1 VINLP
6 FCLISRESINWVNE
20 NSIHINFT
28 FLGWLSI
35 AFLFA
40 FLFNNYLNIYLG
52 LQGGLLTIL
61 IYILFSVGAFY
72 KSYIMKA
79 STLRQSGE
87 EIHRLNLYL
96 VRSLFFAVLFVG
108 LADMF
113 IAVLRVEQI
122 LPIFFNDVNVANL
135 TRPSFVG
142 TFIHFPLIIL
152 GFLVAKYSKTLGF
165 TWLALLIVA
174 AELVIVISRFVF
186 SYEQALMGDLVRY
199 WYAALFL
206 FSSAY
211 TLYDEG
217 HVRVDV
223 VYAGLSER
231 AKGLVNAIGS
241 VILGLSTCIT
251 IILVGFNGKTA
262 ILNKPVL
269 VFEIS
274 QAGTVGMFIKY
285 HLAYFLGIFAITMF
299 IQFVSYFLVS
309 VADFK
314 GHPGDRKVNTNA
326 SH

>member
-1 VINLP
+1 
-6 FCLISRESINWVNE
+6 VNE
-20 NSIHINFT
+20 SNKNISFK
-28 FLGWLSI
+28 FFGWLLV
-35 AFLFA
+35 AVLFA
-40 FLFNNYLNIYLG
+40 FLTDNYLSLYAG
-52 LQGGLLTIL
+52 LQGSLSTLL
-61 IYILFSVGAFY
+61 IYILFTLGALY
-72 KSYIMKA
+72 KSYVSKG
-79 STLRQSGE
+79 STLRQCGE
-87 EIHRLNLYL
+87 EIHQLNLYL
-96 VRSLFFAVLFVG
+96 IRAFFFAVLFVG
-108 LADMF
+108 VVDMF
-113 IAVLRVEQI
+113 IALLRVEQI

-142 TFIHFPLIIL
+142 TFIHFPLIIV
-152 GFLVAKYSKTLGF
+152 GFFAAAYSKTIGF

-174 AELVIVISRFVF
+174 AELIIVICRFVF

-223 VYAGLSER
+223 VYAGLSET

-241 VILGLSTCIT
+241 VILGLSTCVT

-274 QAGTVGMFIKY
+274 QAGTVGMFVKY
-285 HLAYFLGIFAITMF
+285 HLAYFLGIFAITMY
-299 IQFVSYFLVS
+299 IQFVSYFLIS

-314 GHPGDRKVNTNA
+314 GHPGARKVNLNA
-326 SH
+326 TH

>member
-1 VINLP
+1 VD
-6 FCLISRESINWVNE
+6 E
-20 NSIHINFT
+20 NKNTHFI

-40 FLFNNYLNIYLG
+40 FLTKNYLSLYLG
-52 LQGGLLTIL
+52 LQGGLLTSL
-61 IYILFSVGAFY
+61 VYVLFALGAFY
-72 KSYIMKA
+72 KSYLVKS
-79 STLRQSGE
+79 STLRKSGE
-87 EIHRLNLYL
+87 EIHHLNLYL
-96 VRSLFFAVLFVG
+96 VRALFFAVLFVG
-108 LADMF
+108 IVDMF

-122 LPIFFNDVNVANL
+122 LPILFNDVNVANL

-152 GFLVAKYSKTLGF
+152 GFLAALYSKTLGF

-174 AELVIVISRFVF
+174 AELVIVICRFVF

-223 VYAGLSER
+223 VYAGLSEKS
-231 AKGLVNAIGS
+231 KGLVNATGS

-251 IILVGFNGKTA
+251 IIIVGFNGKTA

-274 QAGTVGMFIKY
+274 QAGTVGMFVKY

-299 IQFVSYFLVS
+299 IQFVSYFLIS
-309 VADFK
+309 LADYK
-314 GHPGDRKVNTNA
+314 GHSGVRKVGVNA
-326 SH
+326 AH

>member
-1 VINLP
+1 MD
-6 FCLISRESINWVNE
+6 E
-20 NSIHINFT
+20 NKNTHFI

-40 FLFNNYLNIYLG
+40 FLTKNYLSLYLG
-52 LQGGLLTIL
+52 LQGGLLTSL
-61 IYILFSVGAFY
+61 VYVLFALGAFY
-72 KSYIMKA
+72 KSYLVKS
-79 STLRQSGE
+79 STLRKSGE
-87 EIHRLNLYL
+87 EMHHLNLYL
-96 VRSLFFAVLFVG
+96 VRALFFAVLFVG
-108 LADMF
+108 VVDMF

-122 LPIFFNDVNVANL
+122 LPILFNDVNVANL

-152 GFLVAKYSKTLGF
+152 GFLVALYSKTLGF

-174 AELVIVISRFVF
+174 AELVIVICRFVF

-223 VYAGLSER
+223 VYAGLSEKS
-231 AKGLVNAIGS
+231 KGLVNATGS

-251 IILVGFNGKTA
+251 IIIVGFNGKTA

-274 QAGTVGMFIKY
+274 QAGTVGMFVKY

-299 IQFVSYFLVS
+299 IQFVSYFLIS
-309 VADFK
+309 LADYK
-314 GHPGDRKVNTNA
+314 GHSGARKVGVNA
-326 SH
+326 TH

>member
-1 VINLP
+1 MD
-6 FCLISRESINWVNE
+6 E
-20 NSIHINFT
+20 NKNTHFI

-40 FLFNNYLNIYLG
+40 FLTKNYLSLYLG
-52 LQGGLLTIL
+52 LQGGLLTSL
-61 IYILFSVGAFY
+61 VYVLFALGAFY
-72 KSYIMKA
+72 KSYLVKS
-79 STLRQSGE
+79 STLRKSGE
-87 EIHRLNLYL
+87 EIHHLNLYL
-96 VRSLFFAVLFVG
+96 VRALFFAVLFVG
-108 LADMF
+108 VVDMF

-122 LPIFFNDVNVANL
+122 LPILFNDVNVANL

-152 GFLVAKYSKTLGF
+152 GFLVALYSKTLGF

-174 AELVIVISRFVF
+174 AELVIVICRFVF

-223 VYAGLSER
+223 VYAGLSEKS
-231 AKGLVNAIGS
+231 KGLVNATGS

-251 IILVGFNGKTA
+251 IIIVGFNGKTA

-274 QAGTVGMFIKY
+274 QAGTVGMFVKY

-299 IQFVSYFLVS
+299 IQFVSYFLIS
-309 VADFK
+309 LADYK
-314 GHPGDRKVNTNA
+314 GHSGARKVGVNA
-326 SH
+326 TH

>member
-1 VINLP
+1 MD
-6 FCLISRESINWVNE
+6 E
-20 NSIHINFT
+20 NKNTHFI

-40 FLFNNYLNIYLG
+40 FLTKNYLSLYLG
-52 LQGGLLTIL
+52 LQGGLLTSL
-61 IYILFSVGAFY
+61 VYVLFALGAFY
-72 KSYIMKA
+72 KSYLVKS
-79 STLRQSGE
+79 STLRKSGE
-87 EIHRLNLYL
+87 EIHHLNLYL
-96 VRSLFFAVLFVG
+96 VRALFFAVLFVG
-108 LADMF
+108 VVDMF

-122 LPIFFNDVNVANL
+122 LPILFNDVNVANL

-152 GFLVAKYSKTLGF
+152 GFLVALYSKTLGF

-174 AELVIVISRFVF
+174 AELVIVICRFVF

-223 VYAGLSER
+223 VYAGLSEKS
-231 AKGLVNAIGS
+231 KGLVNATGS

-251 IILVGFNGKTA
+251 IIIVGFNGKTA

-274 QAGTVGMFIKY
+274 QAGTVGMFVKY

-299 IQFVSYFLVS
+299 IQFVSYFLIS
-309 VADFK
+309 LADYK
-314 GHPGDRKVNTNA
+314 GHSGARKVGVNA
-326 SH
+326 AH

>member
-1 VINLP
+1 MD
-6 FCLISRESINWVNE
+6 E
-20 NSIHINFT
+20 NKNTHFI

-40 FLFNNYLNIYLG
+40 FLTKNYLSLYLG
-52 LQGGLLTIL
+52 LQGGLLTSL
-61 IYILFSVGAFY
+61 VYVLFALGAFY
-72 KSYIMKA
+72 KSYLVKS
-79 STLRQSGE
+79 STLRKSGE
-87 EIHRLNLYL
+87 EIHHLNLYL
-96 VRSLFFAVLFVG
+96 VRALFFAVLFVG
-108 LADMF
+108 VVDMF

-122 LPIFFNDVNVANL
+122 LPILFNDVNVANL

-152 GFLVAKYSKTLGF
+152 GFLAALYSKTLGF

-174 AELVIVISRFVF
+174 AELVIVICRFVF

-223 VYAGLSER
+223 VYAGLSEKS
-231 AKGLVNAIGS
+231 KGLVNATGS

-251 IILVGFNGKTA
+251 IIIVGFNGKTA

-274 QAGTVGMFIKY
+274 QAGTVGMFVKY

-299 IQFVSYFLVS
+299 IQFVSYFLIS
-309 VADFK
+309 LADYK
-314 GHPGDRKVNTNA
+314 GHSGARKVGVNA
-326 SH
+326 TH

>member
-1 VINLP
+1 MD
-6 FCLISRESINWVNE
+6 E
-20 NSIHINFT
+20 NKNTHFI

-40 FLFNNYLNIYLG
+40 FLTKNYLSLYLG
-52 LQGGLLTIL
+52 LQGGLLTSL
-61 IYILFSVGAFY
+61 VYVLFALGAFY
-72 KSYIMKA
+72 KSYLVKS
-79 STLRQSGE
+79 STLRKSGE
-87 EIHRLNLYL
+87 EIHHLNLYL
-96 VRSLFFAVLFVG
+96 VRALFFAVLFVG
-108 LADMF
+108 VVDMF

-122 LPIFFNDVNVANL
+122 LPILFNDVNVANL

-152 GFLVAKYSKTLGF
+152 GFLAALYSKTLGF

-174 AELVIVISRFVF
+174 AELVIVICRFVF

-223 VYAGLSER
+223 VYAGLSEKS
-231 AKGLVNAIGS
+231 KGLVNATGS

-251 IILVGFNGKTA
+251 IIIVGFNGKTA

-274 QAGTVGMFIKY
+274 QAGTVGMFVKY

-299 IQFVSYFLVS
+299 IQFVSYFLIS
-309 VADFK
+309 LADYK
-314 GHPGDRKVNTNA
+314 GHSGARKAGVNAT
-326 SH
+326 H

>member
-1 VINLP
+1 MD
-6 FCLISRESINWVNE
+6 E
-20 NSIHINFT
+20 NKNTHFI

-40 FLFNNYLNIYLG
+40 FLTKNYLSLYLG
-52 LQGGLLTIL
+52 LQGGLLTSL
-61 IYILFSVGAFY
+61 VYVLFALGAFY
-72 KSYIMKA
+72 KSYLVKS
-79 STLRQSGE
+79 STLRKSGE
-87 EIHRLNLYL
+87 EIHHLNLYL
-96 VRSLFFAVLFVG
+96 VRALFFAVLFVG
-108 LADMF
+108 IVDMF

-122 LPIFFNDVNVANL
+122 LPILFNDVNVANL

-152 GFLVAKYSKTLGF
+152 GFLAALYSKTLGF

-174 AELVIVISRFVF
+174 AELVIVICRFVF

-223 VYAGLSER
+223 VYAGLSEKS
-231 AKGLVNAIGS
+231 KGLVNATGS

-251 IILVGFNGKTA
+251 IIIVGFNGKTA

-274 QAGTVGMFIKY
+274 QAGTVGMFVKY

-299 IQFVSYFLVS
+299 IQFVSYFLIS
-309 VADFK
+309 LADYK
-314 GHPGDRKVNTNA
+314 GHSGARKVGVNA
-326 SH
+326 TH

>member
-1 VINLP
+1 MNESNKN
-6 FCLISRESINWVNE
+6 IS
-20 NSIHINFT
+20 FK
-28 FLGWLSI
+28 FFGWLLV
-35 AFLFA
+35 ALLFA
-40 FLFNNYLNIYLG
+40 FLTDNYLSLYAG
-52 LQGGLLTIL
+52 LQGSLSTFL
-61 IYILFSVGAFY
+61 IYFLFTVGALY
-72 KSYIMKA
+72 KSYISKG

-87 EIHRLNLYL
+87 EIHQLNLYL
-96 VRSLFFAVLFVG
+96 IRAFFFAVLFVG
-108 LADMF
+108 VVDMF
-113 IAVLRVEQI
+113 IALLRVEQI

-152 GFLVAKYSKTLGF
+152 GFLAAAYSKTIGF

-174 AELVIVISRFVF
+174 AELIIVICRFVF

-223 VYAGLSER
+223 VYAGLSET

-241 VILGLSTCIT
+241 VILGLSTCVT

-274 QAGTVGMFIKY
+274 QAGTVGMFVKY
-285 HLAYFLGIFAITMF
+285 HLAYFLGIFAITMY
-299 IQFVSYFLVS
+299 IQFVSYFLIS

-314 GHPGDRKVNTNA
+314 GHPGARKVNLNA
-326 SH
+326 TH

>member
-1 VINLP
+1 MD
-6 FCLISRESINWVNE
+6 E
-20 NSIHINFT
+20 NKNTHFI

-40 FLFNNYLNIYLG
+40 FLTKNYLSLYLG
-52 LQGGLLTIL
+52 LQGGLLTSL
-61 IYILFSVGAFY
+61 VYVLFALGAFY
-72 KSYIMKA
+72 KSYLVKS
-79 STLRQSGE
+79 STLRKSGE
-87 EIHRLNLYL
+87 EMHHLNLYL
-96 VRSLFFAVLFVG
+96 VRALFFAVLFVG
-108 LADMF
+108 VVDMF

-122 LPIFFNDVNVANL
+122 LPILFNDVNVANL

-152 GFLVAKYSKTLGF
+152 GFLAALYSKTLGF

-174 AELVIVISRFVF
+174 AELVIVICRFVF

-223 VYAGLSER
+223 VYAGLSEKS
-231 AKGLVNAIGS
+231 KGLVNAAGS

-251 IILVGFNGKTA
+251 IIIVGFNGKTA

-274 QAGTVGMFIKY
+274 QAGTVGMFVKY

-299 IQFVSYFLVS
+299 IQFVSYFLIS
-309 VADFK
+309 LADYK
-314 GHPGDRKVNTNA
+314 GHSGARKVGVNA
-326 SH
+326 TH

>member
-1 VINLP
+1 MD
-6 FCLISRESINWVNE
+6 E
-20 NSIHINFT
+20 NKNTHFI

-40 FLFNNYLNIYLG
+40 FLTKNYLSLYLG
-52 LQGGLLTIL
+52 LQGGLLTSL
-61 IYILFSVGAFY
+61 VYVLFALGAFY
-72 KSYIMKA
+72 KSYLVKS
-79 STLRQSGE
+79 STLRKSGE
-87 EIHRLNLYL
+87 EMHHLNLYL
-96 VRSLFFAVLFVG
+96 VRALFFAVLFVG
-108 LADMF
+108 VVDMF

-122 LPIFFNDVNVANL
+122 LPILFNDVNVANL

-152 GFLVAKYSKTLGF
+152 GFLAALYSKTLGF

-174 AELVIVISRFVF
+174 AELVIVICRFVF

-223 VYAGLSER
+223 VYAGLSEKS
-231 AKGLVNAIGS
+231 KGLVNATGS

-251 IILVGFNGKTA
+251 IIIVGFNGKTA

-274 QAGTVGMFIKY
+274 QAGTVGMFVKY

-299 IQFVSYFLVS
+299 IQFVSYFLIS
-309 VADFK
+309 LADYK
-314 GHPGDRKVNTNA
+314 GHSGARKVGVNA
-326 SH
+326 TH

>member
-1 VINLP
+1 VDESNKN
-6 FCLISRESINWVNE
+6 IS
-20 NSIHINFT
+20 FK
-28 FLGWLSI
+28 FFGWLLI
-35 AFLFA
+35 AALFA
-40 FLFNNYLNIYLG
+40 FLTKNYLSLYAG
-52 LQGGLLTIL
+52 LQGSLSTIL
-61 IYILFSVGAFY
+61 IYILFAVGAFY
-72 KSYIMKA
+72 KAYITRG

-87 EIHRLNLYL
+87 EIHQLNLYL
-96 VRSLFFAVLFVG
+96 IRAFFFAVLFVG
-108 LADMF
+108 VVDMF
-113 IAVLRVEQI
+113 IALLRVEQI

-152 GFLVAKYSKTLGF
+152 GFIAAAYSKTIGF

-174 AELVIVISRFVF
+174 AELVIVICRFVF

-223 VYAGLSER
+223 VYAGLSET

-274 QAGTVGMFIKY
+274 QAGTVGMFVKY
-285 HLAYFLGIFAITMF
+285 HLAYFLGIFAITMY
-299 IQFVSYFLVS
+299 IQFVSYFLLS

-314 GHPGDRKVNTNA
+314 GHPGARKVDLNA
-326 SH
+326 TH

>member
-1 VINLP
+1 MD
-6 FCLISRESINWVNE
+6 E
-20 NSIHINFT
+20 NKNTHFI

-40 FLFNNYLNIYLG
+40 FLTKNYLSLYLG
-52 LQGGLLTIL
+52 LQGGLLTSL
-61 IYILFSVGAFY
+61 VYVLFALGAFY
-72 KSYIMKA
+72 KSYLVKS
-79 STLRQSGE
+79 STLRKSGE
-87 EIHRLNLYL
+87 EIHHLNLYL
-96 VRSLFFAVLFVG
+96 VRALFFAVLFVG
-108 LADMF
+108 IVDMF

-122 LPIFFNDVNVANL
+122 LPILFNDVNVANL

-152 GFLVAKYSKTLGF
+152 GFLAALYSKTLGF

-174 AELVIVISRFVF
+174 AELVIVICRFVF

-223 VYAGLSER
+223 VYAGLSEKS
-231 AKGLVNAIGS
+231 KGLVNATGS

-251 IILVGFNGKTA
+251 IIIVGFNGKTA

-274 QAGTVGMFIKY
+274 QAGTVGMFVKY

-299 IQFVSYFLVS
+299 IQFVSYFLIS
-309 VADFK
+309 LADYK
-314 GHPGDRKVNTNA
+314 GHSGARKVGVNA
-326 SH
+326 AH

>member
-1 VINLP
+1 MD
-6 FCLISRESINWVNE
+6 E
-20 NSIHINFT
+20 NKNTHFI

-40 FLFNNYLNIYLG
+40 FLTKNYLSLYLG
-52 LQGGLLTIL
+52 LQGGLLTSL
-61 IYILFSVGAFY
+61 VYVLFALGAFY
-72 KSYIMKA
+72 KSYLVKS
-79 STLRQSGE
+79 STLRKSGE
-87 EIHRLNLYL
+87 EIHHLNLYL
-96 VRSLFFAVLFVG
+96 VRALFFAVLFVG
-108 LADMF
+108 IVDMF

-122 LPIFFNDVNVANL
+122 LPILFNDVNVANL

-152 GFLVAKYSKTLGF
+152 GFLAALYSKTLGF

-174 AELVIVISRFVF
+174 AELVIVICRFVF

-223 VYAGLSER
+223 VYAGLSEKS
-231 AKGLVNAIGS
+231 KGLVNATGS

-251 IILVGFNGKTA
+251 IIIVGFNGKTA

-274 QAGTVGMFIKY
+274 QAGTVGMFVKY

-299 IQFVSYFLVS
+299 IQFVSYFLIS
-309 VADFK
+309 LADYK
-314 GHPGDRKVNTNA
+314 GHSGVRKVGVNA
-326 SH
+326 AH

>member
-1 VINLP
+1 MD
-6 FCLISRESINWVNE
+6 E
-20 NSIHINFT
+20 NKNTHFI

-40 FLFNNYLNIYLG
+40 FLTKNYLSLYLG
-52 LQGGLLTIL
+52 LQGGLLTSL
-61 IYILFSVGAFY
+61 VYVLFALGAFY
-72 KSYIMKA
+72 KSYLVKS
-79 STLRQSGE
+79 STLRKSGE
-87 EIHRLNLYL
+87 EIHHLNLYL
-96 VRSLFFAVLFVG
+96 VRALFFAVLFVG
-108 LADMF
+108 VVDMF

-122 LPIFFNDVNVANL
+122 LPILFNDVNVANL

-152 GFLVAKYSKTLGF
+152 GFLAALYSKTLGF

-174 AELVIVISRFVF
+174 AELVIVICRFVF

-223 VYAGLSER
+223 VYAGLSEKS
-231 AKGLVNAIGS
+231 KGLVNATGS

-251 IILVGFNGKTA
+251 IIIVGFNGKTA

-274 QAGTVGMFIKY
+274 QAGTVGMFVKY

-299 IQFVSYFLVS
+299 IQFVSYFLIS
-309 VADFK
+309 LADYK
-314 GHPGDRKVNTNA
+314 GHSGARKVGVNA
-326 SH
+326 AH

>member
-1 VINLP
+1 M
-6 FCLISRESINWVNE
+6 NE
-20 NSIHINFT
+20 NNTNTHFI

-40 FLFNNYLNIYLG
+40 FLTKNYLSLYLG
-52 LQGGLLTIL
+52 LQGGLFTSL
-61 IYILFSVGAFY
+61 IYVLFALGAFY
-72 KSYIMKA
+72 KSYLVKS
-79 STLRQSGE
+79 STLRKSGE

-96 VRSLFFAVLFVG
+96 VRALFFAVLFVG
-108 LADMF
+108 LVDMF

-152 GFLVAKYSKTLGF
+152 GFLAALYSKTLGF

-174 AELVIVISRFVF
+174 AELVIVICRFVF

-223 VYAGLSER
+223 VYAGLSEKS
-231 AKGLVNAIGS
+231 KGLVNATGS

-251 IILVGFNGKTA
+251 IIIVGFNGKTA

-274 QAGTVGMFIKY
+274 QAGTVGMFVKY

-299 IQFVSYFLVS
+299 IQFVSYFLIS
-309 VADFK
+309 VADYK
-314 GHPGDRKVNTNA
+314 GHAGARKVSVNA

>member
-1 VINLP
+1 MD
-6 FCLISRESINWVNE
+6 E
-20 NSIHINFT
+20 NKNTHFI

-40 FLFNNYLNIYLG
+40 FLTKNYLSLYLG
-52 LQGGLLTIL
+52 LQGGLLTSL
-61 IYILFSVGAFY
+61 VYVLFALGAFY
-72 KSYIMKA
+72 KSYLVKS
-79 STLRQSGE
+79 STLRKSGE
-87 EIHRLNLYL
+87 EIHHLNLYL
-96 VRSLFFAVLFVG
+96 VRALFFAVLFVG
-108 LADMF
+108 VVDMF

-122 LPIFFNDVNVANL
+122 LPILFNDVNVANL

-152 GFLVAKYSKTLGF
+152 GFLAALYSKTLGF

-174 AELVIVISRFVF
+174 AELVIVICRFVF

-223 VYAGLSER
+223 VYAGLSEKS
-231 AKGLVNAIGS
+231 KGLVNATGS

-251 IILVGFNGKTA
+251 IIIVGFNGKTA

-274 QAGTVGMFIKY
+274 QAGTVGMFVKY
-285 HLAYFLGIFAITMF
+285 HLAYFLAIFAITMF
-299 IQFVSYFLVS
+299 IQFVSYFLIS
-309 VADFK
+309 LADYK
-314 GHPGDRKVNTNA
+314 GHSGARKVGVNA
-326 SH
+326 AH

>member
-1 VINLP
+1 MSESSKN
-6 FCLISRESINWVNE
+6 ISFSFI
-20 NSIHINFT
+20 
-28 FLGWLSI
+28 GWLLI
-35 AFLFA
+35 GLLFA
-40 FLFNNYLNIYLG
+40 FLTNNYLVLYGGLQAGSLVTTLIYLLFAMG
-52 LQGGLLTIL
+52 A
-61 IYILFSVGAFY
+61 IY
-72 KSYIMKA
+72 KTYITKDY
-79 STLRQSGE
+79 TLRRSGD
-87 EIHRLNLYL
+87 EIHRFNLYL
-96 VRSLFFAVLFVG
+96 IRSLFFAVLFVG
-108 LADMF
+108 IADMF
-113 IAVLRVEQI
+113 IAILRVEQI

-152 GFLVAKYSKTLGF
+152 GFLVALYSKTLGF

-174 AELVIVISRFVF
+174 AELVIVICRFVF

-223 VYAGLSER
+223 VYAGLEER
-231 AKGLVNAIGS
+231 TKGLINAIGS
-241 VILGLSTCIT
+241 VVLGLSTCIT
-251 IILVGFNGKTA
+251 IIVVGFNGKTA

-274 QAGTVGMFIKY
+274 QAGTVGMFVKY
-285 HLAYFLGIFAITMF
+285 HLAFFLGIFAITMY
-299 IQFVSYFLVS
+299 IQFVSYFLTS

-314 GHPGDRKVNTNA
+314 GHPGARKVNLNA
-326 SH
+326 AH